1 MKIYVDAMGGDLAP
15 EAPVKGTLM
24 ALRQFPHLTI
34 ILAGKL
40 DEVKP
45 FLGDY
50 DDVKDRL
57 ILEEEPEVITNH
69 ESPVMGVRKK
79 VNSATVQGMLKVRS
93 GEADGFVSAG
103 STGATLA
110 GGMFRLGRIPGI
122 ERPALAPLM
131 PNGKGHFLLI
141 DCGANVDCKP
151 EYLVQFGIMGD
162 AYMRGVMGMEN
173 PRIGLVNIGAEA
185 EKGNAL
191 VKETYPLMEKAP
203 YNFVGNVE
211 ARDVPLDQADVCV
224 TDGFGGNLILKYTE
238 GLASALMGL
247 IKKELMA
254 DTRGNKAVRFPAAHL
269 QHALHRG
276 AVHLF
281 AHAHDRAFM
290 IGDHLRLLL
299 QGQPVLHVTGVS
311 EEWLDFLQPAG
322 QDDLQ
327 LRIFAQCVQGS
338 LHRSLRRQVP
348 AHRVHIN
355 LQTDRSSV
363 SESLHIPV
371 KAARR
376 ISTLS
381 RNTSPFRLSC
391 RSRRRFPR
399 SGSLPGRRA
408 YSGRKR

>member
-15 EAPVKGTLM
+15 EAPVKGSLM

-34 ILAGKL
+34 ILAGRL
-40 DEVKP
+40 EEVKP

-247 IKKELMA
+247 IKQELMA
-254 DTRGNKAVRFPAAHL
+254 DTRGKIAGLIAKPAFKRVKLAMSSDEIGGAPL
-269 QHALHRG
+269 LGVQG
-276 AVHLF
+276 AVIK
-281 AHAHDRAFM
+281 AHGSSNAYAFSSAIKQCIKM
-290 IGDHLRLLL
+290 IDGNVVKTIEENVSKLLK
-299 QGQPVLHVTGVS
+299 QEQ
-311 EEWLDFLQPAG
+311 
-322 QDDLQ
+322 
-327 LRIFAQCVQGS
+327 
-338 LHRSLRRQVP
+338 
-348 AHRVHIN
+348 
-355 LQTDRSSV
+355 
-363 SESLHIPV
+363 
-371 KAARR
+371 
-376 ISTLS
+376 
-381 RNTSPFRLSC
+381 
-391 RSRRRFPR
+391 
-399 SGSLPGRRA
+399 
-408 YSGRKR
+408 